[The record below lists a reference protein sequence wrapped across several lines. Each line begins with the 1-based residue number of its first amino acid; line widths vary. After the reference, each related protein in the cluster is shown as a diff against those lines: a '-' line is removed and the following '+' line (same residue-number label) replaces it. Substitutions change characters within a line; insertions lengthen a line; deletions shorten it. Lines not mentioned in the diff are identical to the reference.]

1 MNADSRVREFFPS
14 IMSREESDASVDR
27 INAHFS
33 DHGFGLWA
41 LEVPGVTPF
50 AGFVG
55 LAHANFDAHFTPCVE
70 IGWRLA
76 VPYWHNGYAT
86 EAARASLT
94 HGFDVLQLTEIVA
107 LTAVENLP
115 SRRVMERIGMTRDPA
130 DDFNHPSIARD
141 HPLSRCVLYRISAPQ
156 S

>member
-1 MNADSRVREFFPS
+1 
-14 IMSREESDASVDR
+14 
-27 INAHFS
+27 
-33 DHGFGLWA
+33 LWA
-41 LEVPGVTPF
+41 VEIPGVSPF

-55 LAHANFDAHFTPCVE
+55 LAHANFEAHFTPCVE

-86 EAARASLT
+86 EAARASLA
-94 HGFDVLQLTEIVA
+94 HGFDVLKLFEIVA
-107 LTAVENLP
+107 LTATQNVS

-130 DDFNHPSIARD
+130 DDFDHPSID
-141 HPLSRCVLYRISAPQ
+141 KGHPLSRCVLYRISAPQ